1 MIDIKTKTLSITS
14 TSKVNITPTSGSR
27 HILHALVDGRVLAT
41 PDLLDGK
48 INLVNALPIAGF
60 LTRSDEDSH
69 DYRSDYTRCTRISVK
84 SGERDRVLSI
94 LKEGVSVL
102 SLILEIRSFLIFQP
116 LDEVDTV
123 YIWERYASSAAFS
136 EIEKGSN
143 YSKVMDE
150 VKSLVEVVEVTG
162 YRVAGGYLSK

>member
-1 MIDIKTKTLSITS
+1 MLWLMI
-14 TSKVNITPTSGSR
+14 
-27 HILHALVDGRVLAT
+27 RVLAT

-69 DYRSDYTRCTRISVK
+69 DSRSEYTRCARISVK

-94 LKEGVSVL
+94 LKEGVSAL
-102 SLILEIRSFLIFQP
+102 SPILEIRSFLVFQP

-123 YIWERYASSAAFS
+123 YIWERYASPAAFS
-136 EIEKGSN
+136 EMEKGSN

-150 VKSLVEVVEVTG
+150 IKSLVEVVEVTG